1 MKRSPVMPSLYV
13 PDLDAALRF
22 YTETLGFTSSGA
34 YEEAGEKLWAEV
46 ARGEAR
52 IWFFTNQLDG
62 FPQPAFSGL
71 IYVFVDDVD
80 ELAASLKDRVS
91 VEWGPETQVYGLR
104 ELGIKD
110 LNGYYLVFA
119 KDV

>member
-1 MKRSPVMPSLYV
+1 V
-13 PDLDAALRF
+13 PDIEATLHF
-22 YTETLGFTSSGA
+22 YTETLGFTSNGA

-52 IWFFTNQLDG
+52 IWFFTNRLDG
-62 FPQPAFSGL
+62 FPNAAFSGL
-71 IYVFVDDVD
+71 IYIFVDDVD
-80 ELAASLKDRVS
+80 ALAARLDGRVS
-91 VEWGPETQVYGLR
+91 VEWGPETQPYGLR
-104 ELGIKD
+104 EFGIKD